1 MKVSGVRKGEDTVV
15 ARAGGIRPD
24 AASEH
29 LAEQYLV
36 PTVVETTSRG
46 ERAFDIYSRLLK
58 ERIIFVTTSINDDVS
73 SLVCAQL
80 LFLQSEA
87 SDRDISMYIN
97 SPGGSITAG
106 LAIYDTM
113 QLSSCDIS
121 TFCIGFAGSMGTVLL
136 AAGTKGKRYSLPN
149 ATIHY
154 HPALIT
160 GGLAGSAP
168 DIEIHAREL
177 LRLQTR
183 NLDILSH
190 HTGTSVEQLRSDFQR
205 DRFFTAEQAE
215 EYGLIDHV
223 VDSESGSGQESNN
236 AKV

>member
-1 MKVSGVRKGEDTVV
+1 VNQDTPQ
-15 ARAGGIRPD
+15 G
-24 AASEH
+24 
-29 LAEQYLV
+29 YLV
-36 PTVVETTSRG
+36 PTVIETTNRG

-58 ERIIFVTTSINDDVS
+58 ERIIFVATPVTDDVA

-80 LFLQSEA
+80 LFLQSEDPA
-87 SDRDISMYIN
+87 RDISMYVN

-106 LAIYDTM
+106 LAVYDTM
-113 QLSSCDIS
+113 QLIAPDVS

-136 AAGTKGKRYSLPN
+136 TAGAAGKRYSLPN

-177 LRLQTR
+177 LRLQDR

-190 HTGTSVEQLRSDFQR
+190 HTGQPVEQLRADFQR
-205 DRFFTAEQAE
+205 DRFFTAEEAK

-223 VDSESGSGQESNN
+223 VDSGPAGNETPGNSK
-236 AKV
+236 A

>member
-1 MKVSGVRKGEDTVV
+1 MAPEN
-15 ARAGGIRPD
+15 
-24 AASEH
+24 
-29 LAEQYLV
+29 YLV
-36 PTVVETTSRG
+36 PTVIETTNRG

-58 ERIIFVTTSINDDVS
+58 ERIIFVATPINDDIA

-80 LFLQSEA
+80 LFLQSEEP
-87 SDRDISMYIN
+87 DRDISMYIN

-113 QLSSCDIS
+113 QLVNPDVS

-136 AAGTKGKRYSLPN
+136 AGGAIGKRFSLPN

-154 HPALIT
+154 HPALIQ

-177 LRLQTR
+177 LRLQDR

-190 HTGTSVEQLRSDFQR
+190 HTGIPVEQLRSDFQR
-205 DRFFTAEQAE
+205 DRFFTAEQAR
-215 EYGLIDHV
+215 EYGLVDQV
-223 VDSESGSGQESNN
+223 VTSQPVNEPVAVS
-236 AKV
+236 

>member
-1 MKVSGVRKGEDTVV
+1 MT
-15 ARAGGIRPD
+15 
-24 AASEH
+24 SEN
-29 LAEQYLV
+29 YLV
-36 PTVVETTSRG
+36 PTVIETTNRG

-58 ERIIFVTTSINDDVS
+58 ERIIFVATPISDEVS

-80 LFLQSEA
+80 LFLQSED

-113 QLSSCDIS
+113 QLIAPDVS
-121 TFCIGFAGSMGTVLL
+121 TFCIGMAASMGCVLL
-136 AAGTKGKRYSLPN
+136 AGGAHGKRYALPN
-149 ATIHY
+149 ATIHF
-154 HPALIT
+154 HPAIIT

-177 LRLQTR
+177 LRLQER

-190 HTGTSVEQLRSDFQR
+190 HTGKPVDQLKTDFQR
-205 DRFFTAEQAE
+205 DRFFTAEQAQ
-215 EYGLIDHV
+215 EYGLVDEV
-223 VDSESGSGQESNN
+223 VSQQPAAVPVGG
-236 AKV
+236 

>member
-1 MKVSGVRKGEDTVV
+1 MES
-15 ARAGGIRPD
+15 
-24 AASEH
+24 
-29 LAEQYLV
+29 EQYLV
-36 PTVVETTSRG
+36 PTVVETTNRG

-58 ERIIFVTTSINDDVS
+58 ERIIFVTTPISDDVA

-80 LFLQSEA
+80 LFLQSE
-87 SDRDISMYIN
+87 DHERDISMYIN

-113 QLSSCDIS
+113 QLVTPDVS

-136 AAGTKGKRYSLPN
+136 AGGMKTKRYTLPN

-154 HPALIT
+154 HPALIS

-177 LRLQTR
+177 LRLQDR

-190 HTGTSVEQLRSDFQR
+190 HTGKPVDQLKSDFQR
-205 DRFFTAEQAE
+205 DRFFTADQAQ
-215 EYGLIDHV
+215 EYGLLDHV
-223 VDSESGSGQESNN
+223 VASQQDESAASSNGK
-236 AKV
+236 A

>member
-1 MKVSGVRKGEDTVV
+1 VKDTD
-15 ARAGGIRPD
+15 RAI
-24 AASEH
+24 
-29 LAEQYLV
+29 AEQYLV
-36 PTVVETTSRG
+36 PTVVETTNRG
-46 ERAFDIYSRLLK
+46 DRAFDIYSRLLK

-80 LFLQSEA
+80 LFLQSE
-87 SDRDISMYIN
+87 DPERDVSVYIN

-113 QLSSCDIS
+113 ELISPDVS
-121 TFCIGFAGSMGTVLL
+121 TFCIGFAGSMGTILL
-136 AAGTKGKRYSLPN
+136 AAGAPGKRYSLPN

-154 HPALIT
+154 HPALIQ

-177 LRLQTR
+177 LRLQDR

-190 HTGTSVEQLRSDFQR
+190 HTGKSVDQLRSDFQR
-205 DRFFTAEQAE
+205 DRFFTADAARD
-215 EYGLIDHV
+215 YGLVDHV
-223 VDSESGSGQESNN
+223 VTSHDSAPDITNNGHIAES
-236 AKV
+236 

>member
-1 MKVSGVRKGEDTVV
+1 LKSSRLAQLDSE
-15 ARAGGIRPD
+15 GG
-24 AASEH
+24 
-29 LAEQYLV
+29 AERYLV
-36 PTVVETTSRG
+36 PTVIETTNRG
-46 ERAFDIYSRLLK
+46 DRAFDIYSRLLK

-80 LFLQSEA
+80 LFLQSEDP
-87 SDRDISMYIN
+87 DRDISVYIN

-113 QLSSCDIS
+113 QLVAPDVG
-121 TFCIGFAGSMGTVLL
+121 TFCIGFAGSMGTILL
-136 AAGTKGKRYSLPN
+136 AAGAEGKRYSLPN

-154 HPALIT
+154 HPALIS

-177 LRLQTR
+177 LRLQAR

-190 HTGTSVEQLRSDFQR
+190 HTGKTVEELRSDFQR
-205 DRFFTAEQAE
+205 DRFFTAQEAQ
-215 EYGLIDHV
+215 EYGLVDHV
-223 VDSESGSGQESNN
+223 VSSHSGSDEATSNGN
-236 AKV
+236 A

>member
-1 MKVSGVRKGEDTVV
+1 MKGSRFDSSIEWRTEPVSDSGEEGPPG
-15 ARAGGIRPD
+15 A
-24 AASEH
+24 
-29 LAEQYLV
+29 YLV
-36 PTVVETTSRG
+36 PTVIETTNRG

-58 ERIIFVTTSINDDVS
+58 ERIIFVATSINDDVS

-80 LFLQSEA
+80 LFLQSEDP
-87 SDRDISMYIN
+87 DRDISMYIN
-97 SPGGSITAG
+97 SPGGSITSG

-113 QLSSCDIS
+113 QLISPEVS

-136 AAGTKGKRYSLPN
+136 AAGAKDKRFSLPN

-177 LRLQTR
+177 LRLQDR

-190 HTGTSVEQLRSDFQR
+190 HTGKPVDQLRSDFQR
-205 DRFFTAEQAE
+205 DRFFTAEQAQ
-215 EYGLIDHV
+215 EYGLVDHV
-223 VDSESGSGQESNN
+223 YASQPAATEVSSNGN
-236 AKV
+236 A

>member
-1 MKVSGVRKGEDTVV
+1 MSPE
-15 ARAGGIRPD
+15 
-24 AASEH
+24 S
-29 LAEQYLV
+29 YLV
-36 PTVVETTSRG
+36 PTVIETTNRG

-58 ERIIFVTTSINDDVS
+58 ERIIFVATPISDDVA

-80 LFLQSEA
+80 LFLQSE
-87 SDRDISMYIN
+87 DPERDVFIYVN

-113 QLSSCDIS
+113 ELLSPDIS

-136 AAGTKGKRYSLPN
+136 AAGAKGKRYSLPN

-154 HPALIT
+154 HPALIQ

-177 LRLQTR
+177 LRLQDR

-190 HTGTSVEQLRSDFQR
+190 HTGQPKQQLRDDFQR
-205 DRFFTAEQAE
+205 DRFFTAQEAQK
-215 EYGLIDHV
+215 YGLVDHV
-223 VDSESGSGQESNN
+223 VTSQVPDGTNSHDGK
-236 AKV
+236 A

>member
-1 MKVSGVRKGEDTVV
+1 VKPSSGSEFKPND
-15 ARAGGIRPD
+15 D
-24 AASEH
+24 AAR
-29 LAEQYLV
+29 YLV

-58 ERIIFVTTSINDDVS
+58 ERIIFVATSINDDVS

-80 LFLQSEA
+80 LFLQSEDP
-87 SDRDISMYIN
+87 DRDVSMYIN

-113 QLSSCDIS
+113 QLISPEVS
-121 TFCIGFAGSMGTVLL
+121 TFCIGFAGSMGTILL
-136 AAGTKGKRYSLPN
+136 AAGAHGKRYSLPN

-160 GGLAGSAP
+160 GGLSGSAP

-177 LRLQTR
+177 LRLQAR

-190 HTGTSVEQLRSDFQR
+190 HTGKPANQLRDDFQR
-205 DRFFTAEQAE
+205 DRFFTADQAQ
-215 EYGLIDHV
+215 EYGLVDHV
-223 VDSESGSGQESNN
+223 VSSQSGSPESASNGH
-236 AKV
+236 A